1 MSRRKHK
8 RMIEALG
15 AFSLV
20 TVLMAGCG
28 GSGGSS
34 DAMPTNPGGPLT
46 AAPAAVMQAKEAS
59 SPVDPTIVTAD
70 NTFGLNLLN
79 TLIQTNSGSNT
90 AIAPL
95 SVAIAL
101 QIAYNGAAG
110 TTQQAMAQTLQ
121 LGNLGVPQLNGDNAA
136 LQASLLNPDPKVD
149 LTIANSLWFHLSTNP
164 VAAAFVSTD
173 QNYYGAQIGDLA
185 GAPTN
190 VNDWVDAQTNG
201 VISAILPTPSPPQP
215 QVDYSKIVAL
225 LVNVIYFKG
234 QWASEFP
241 VAQTAPGP
249 FALADGTQT
258 SVPMM
263 QQTTVLPYVHGTNF
277 QAVNLLYGQGR
288 LSMLIV
294 LPDTGVDLA
303 GFVAAMTP
311 SDIDTWVSEMST
323 VLTINLSL
331 PRFTTSFSSS
341 LKSALTA
348 LGMGIAFEP
357 GQGNLSGIYPG
368 AFISD
373 VEHKTVVQVDETG
386 TVAAGAT
393 SVGIGTTAV
402 QEPVNLVVNHP
413 FFYAIRDNTTG
424 DLLFVGV
431 LVNPGAG

>member
-1 MSRRKHK
+1 MSQRKHK

-79 TLIQTNSGSNT
+79 TLIQSNSGSNT

-121 LGNLGVPQLNGDNAA
+121 LGNLSVPQLNGDNAA

-173 QNYYGAQIGDLA
+173 QNYYGAEIGDLA

-201 VISAILPTPSPPQP
+201 FISAILPTPP
-215 QVDYSKIVAL
+215 QVDYSTIVAL

-241 VAQTAPGP
+241 VAQTASGP
-249 FALADGTQT
+249 FVLADGTQT
-258 SVPMM
+258 SAPMM
-263 QQTTVLPYVHGTNF
+263 QQATVLPYVHGTNF

-294 LPDTGVDLA
+294 LPDTGVDLG

-341 LKSALTA
+341 LKSALTT

-386 TVAAGAT
+386 TVAAAAT
-393 SVGIGTTAV
+393 SVGIGTTAM

-431 LVNPGAG
+431 LMNPGAG